1 MNEVQAMLQQ
11 MGMNGIASSAESD
24 ASTKQAFDQAL
35 SQAAQGALTFLM
47 GELQEAA
54 MADDQ

>member
-11 MGMNGIASSAESD
+11 LGMNSIPTAGGNDAE
-24 ASTKQAFDQAL
+24 TKQAFDQAL
-35 SQAAQGALTFLM
+35 SQAAKGALTFLM

>member
-1 MNEVQAMLQQ
+1 MLQQ
-11 MGMNGIASSAESD
+11 VGMNGIASSAESD